1 MDSFWDYMA
10 YKLCKIY
17 KSYKF
22 CKVYKIYNRR
32 QPAWEWQVDVVDY
45 AIKKVSQ
52 GRRSF
57 VCH

>member
-22 CKVYKIYNRR
+22 CKVYKIANRH
-32 QPAWEWQVDVVDY
+32 QPA
-45 AIKKVSQ
+45 S
-52 GRRSF
+52 GRAG
-57 VCH
+57 